1 MHNTE
6 TNKIIW
12 RTKPLAFCFPMIFRN
27 KINMFKGE
35 GLVSALYVSLSSVVP
50 ICVLEGAIN

>member
-1 MHNTE
+1 MRNTE

-12 RTKPLAFCFPMIFRN
+12 RAKTLAFCFPMIHRN

-35 GLVSALYVSLSSVVP
+35 GLVPALYVSLSSVVP
-50 ICVLEGAIN
+50 ICVLEGPIN